1 MEIGKPFS
9 FAKTNAPLDHLT
21 ISEKISPG
29 LTVFSLGRK
38 TSISKES
45 YLSPCLYIGLSGEGT
60 LESET
65 ESRLSQGEGYFSEAG
80 EYLGKRGNEGFLYL
94 EVTLKKETHMNEI
107 ISKGKAFA
115 LKDLLPYQ
123 EGKIAN
129 LTLMEN
135 KTSQLAVLAMSK
147 GTELTPHKAPGEAL
161 LLILDGEGII
171 AYEGVE
177 NHVRAGD
184 SFAFAKNGLHAVK
197 AITNFKFALLLEF

>member
-9 FAKTNAPLDHLT
+9 FTKTNAPLDHLT
-21 ISEKISPG
+21 ISEKVGPG

-45 YLSPCLYIGLSGEGT
+45 YLSPCLYIGLSGEGI

-65 ESRLSQGEGYFSEAG
+65 EFRLSQGEAYFSEAG
-80 EYLGKRGNEGFLYL
+80 EYLGKCGNEGFVYL

-107 ISKGKAFA
+107 INKGEVFA

-123 EGKIAN
+123 EGKIVN
-129 LTLMEN
+129 LTLMEA

-161 LLILDGEGII
+161 LLILDGEGVIT
-171 AYEGVE
+171 YEGVE
-177 NHVRAGD
+177 NHVKAGD

-197 AITNFKFALLLEF
+197 AISNFKFALLLEF